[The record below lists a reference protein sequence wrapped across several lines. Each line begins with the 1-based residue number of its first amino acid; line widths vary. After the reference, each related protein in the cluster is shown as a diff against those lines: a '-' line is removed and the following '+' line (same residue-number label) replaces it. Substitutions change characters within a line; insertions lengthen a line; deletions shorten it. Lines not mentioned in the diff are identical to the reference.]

1 MNSGK
6 LISRQ
11 GKRIVVDLDEELN
24 RNYIDLIKS
33 GDSLSVAVE
42 LIDERKLSS
51 EQRKLIY
58 ALLRDISNHT
68 GYDPQETRQVMKF
81 YFEEMTGKSISLSD
95 CSKSDATEFIKMLI
109 AYVIKNHIQLKE
121 RYEYLTQDDYFFYC
135 CVKYRECCICGKSH
149 ADIHHLNAVGMGRNR
164 RHIDHSRHGLCAV
177 CRQHH
182 NTAHQMGVDSFLREF
197 KVLPVYL
204 SNDDIKRLKLADRQF
219 IEDFER
225 HKGDGESG
233 V

>member
-1 MNSGK
+1 MWKSLLIETAKWSMNSGK

-42 LIDERKLSS
+42 LIDERKLSN

-58 ALLRDISNHT
+58 ALLRDISNYT
-68 GYDPQETRQVMKF
+68 GYDPQETKQVMKF

-135 CVKYRECCICGKSH
+135 CVKYRTCCICGKPH

-164 RHIDHSRHGLCAV
+164 RHIDHSKHGLCAV
-177 CRQHH
+177 CREHH
-182 NTAHQMGVDSFLREF
+182 SEAHSIGIENLINKYRII
-197 KVLPVYL
+197 PVYL
-204 SNDDIKRLKLADRQF
+204 NSEELKKIGL
-219 IEDFER
+219 
-225 HKGDGESG
+225 KGDYHD
-233 V
+233 